1 MTRPAD
7 DGFRLAPDWVPH
19 ARCWMAWPVRAES
32 WGDRLGDARDA
43 YAEISAAIARFEP
56 VSIIAK
62 PTKVAEVSLQT
73 APGVASFS
81 LPHDDSWLRDNGP
94 AFLLGASGEVAGV
107 QWRWNA
113 WGNQYPDHESDA
125 QVAEKLLAQ
134 LKMRRY
140 VGPLVVEG
148 GAIGTDG
155 EGTLIASET
164 ALLDPKRNPGLD
176 KRAAEDLLKGFL
188 GVEKIIWLGAGIAG
202 DTGGGQIDNIAAFVR
217 PGAVLVLA
225 SADPADSNRPVL
237 EDCLSRLKLATDAKG
252 RSLEIVTVEQPRAR
266 HADDGRRLP
275 LSYVS
280 FYVANGGVVVPAF
293 EDPADKRAFETI
305 NKLFP
310 GREAVQV
317 VATEL
322 AHGGGGLHGITLG
335 QPAGQAAT

>member
-19 ARCWMAWPVRAES
+19 ARCWMAWPVRGES
-32 WGDRLGDARDA
+32 WGERLGEVREA
-43 YAEISAAIARFEP
+43 YTEVSAAIARFEP
-56 VSIIAK
+56 VTIIAK
-62 PTKVAEVSLQT
+62 PAKVAEVSLKTVQ
-73 APGVASFS
+73 GVSSFS
-81 LPHDDSWLRDNGP
+81 MPHDDSWLRDNGP
-94 AFLLGASGEVAGV
+94 SFLLGATGLVAGV

-148 GAIGTDG
+148 GTIGTDG

-188 GVEKIIWLGAGIAG
+188 GIEKIIWLGAGIAG
-202 DTGGGQIDNIAAFVR
+202 DTGGGQIDNLACFVR
-217 PGAVLVLA
+217 PGMVLA
-225 SADPADSNRPVL
+225 LATADGADGNRAAL

-252 RSLEIVTVEQPRAR
+252 RSLEVVTVEQPRAR
-266 HADDGRRLP
+266 HAEDGRRLP

-280 FYVANGGVVVPAF
+280 FYIANGGVVVPAF

-322 AHGGGGLHGITLG
+322 AYGGGGIHAIALG
-335 QPAGQAAT
+335 QPAGQPAS